1 MINTSVPSSNA
12 TTPYPNPHLFTFDPL
27 SHLSSTSESASDN
40 KTAARNQWQRFDSP

>member
-12 TTPYPNPHLFTFDPL
+12 TTPYLNPHLFTFDPL